1 VRTVALIVL
10 GLALLIIISLVVRP
24 LILVKERRPQLPEF
38 PYYVIVDLE
47 TETPLAYISS
57 IPVTVG
63 DELITRENK
72 LYRVVAVEGNTAYA
86 RFVKKVDLI
95 PSG

>member
-1 VRTVALIVL
+1 LRTAALIIL
-10 GLALLIIISLVVRP
+10 ALALLLIFALVIRP
-24 LILVKERRPQLPEF
+24 LVLVKERRPQLPEF

-47 TETPLAYISS
+47 TDTPLAYISS